1 MAEFWSNV
9 RVEVQSTAGSTV
21 TVSGITKANTGVVTT
36 SSAHG
41 YTTGDVVVAAI
52 DGMAQLNGRAFRITV
67 LTTTTFELEDEDTS
81 GYDTFTAGTVRKI
94 TAWSSMTTALGVNV
108 SGGEPEFA
116 DVTTIHDVIRKQVP
130 TVVSPLTMSFESL
143 FDPNDAALSKLQTAT
158 QTKSTR
164 AVRITFPSGSV
175 LVANS
180 YVSATGVPT
189 GSAQQAVTTPVSL
202 SVQGLPKV
210 Y

>member
-21 TVSGITKANTGVVTT
+21 TVSAITKASPGVVTT

-41 YTTGDVVVAAI
+41 YTTGDVITAAV
-52 DGMAQLNGRAFRITV
+52 DGMAQLNGRAFRINV

-81 GYDTFTAGTVRKI
+81 GYDTFTSGTVRKI
-94 TAWSSMTTALGVNV
+94 TAWSSMTTALGVTV

-116 DVTTIHDVIRKQVP
+116 DITTIHDVIRKQVP
-130 TVVSPLTMSFESL
+130 TVVSPLTISFESL
-143 FDPNDAALSKLQTAT
+143 FDPHDAALGKLQAAT

-175 LVANS
+175 LVANA
-180 YVSATGVPT
+180 YVSCTLVPT